1 MTNTAP
7 IKYIIGR
14 DENLKKRN
22 LMEELVNEQDGSVDL
37 HIHSRYSDGALTPEE
52 ILVAAKKKGLSAISI
67 TDHDAVGA
75 YPFAIQKGRE
85 LGIEV
90 IPGVELSCEVDKKDI
105 HILAYF
111 FDYQNKR
118 LLDAMEEMRKARV
131 VRAKKIV
138 EKLNGVGIDLH
149 FDTVLRSAK
158 DASSIGRPHIA
169 DALLHEEFVYTYRE
183 AFEKYLGYDCPAY
196 VEKMQLT
203 PSDVFGLV
211 KEAGG
216 VSVMAHPGV
225 TNVDHL
231 IPDLV
236 KQGLSGLEVY
246 HADHSVNQRKLYAGI
261 CKKDRLLF
269 TGGSDY
275 HRDTN
280 KVHSPE
286 VGEPNI
292 RASLLTGLKMRYKE
306 FL

>member
-1 MTNTAP
+1 
-7 IKYIIGR
+7 
-14 DENLKKRN
+14 
-22 LMEELVNEQDGSVDL
+22 MEELINEQSGSVDL
-37 HIHSRYSDGALTPEE
+37 HIHSRFSDGALTPEE
-52 ILVAAKKKGLSAISI
+52 ILITAKKKGLSAISI
-67 TDHDAVGA
+67 TDHDVVSA
-75 YPFAIQKGRE
+75 YPFAIQKGSE
-85 LGIEV
+85 MGIEV
-90 IPGVELSCEVDKKDI
+90 IPGVELSCGVVNGADNKAKDI

-118 LLDAMEEMRKARV
+118 LLDALEEMRRARV

-138 EKLNGVGIDLH
+138 EKLNKIGIDLH

-158 DASSIGRPHIA
+158 DAASIGRPHIA

-183 AFEKYLGYDCPAY
+183 AFEKYLGYNCPAY
-196 VEKMQLT
+196 EEKMQLS

-216 VSVMAHPGV
+216 VSIMAHPGI
-225 TNVDHL
+225 TAVDYL
-231 IPDLV
+231 IPELI

-246 HADHSVNQRKLYAGI
+246 HADHSVNQRKHYAAI

-280 KVHSPE
+280 KTHSPE
-286 VGEPNI
+286 IGEPNI